1 MKIIN
6 SQISLNL
13 QGDMQDF
20 KKGNIK
26 YTQIET
32 NIHIISNFLTLHCYC
47 ACYHN
52 LPTYSNYT
60 KLLFIPNITFK
71 SYAHE

>member
-6 SQISLNL
+6 SQISVNL

-20 KKGNIK
+20 KKGNMK

-32 NIHIISNFLTLHCYC
+32 NILFQIFSHYTVTHIQ
-47 ACYHN
+47 
-52 LPTYSNYT
+52 
-60 KLLFIPNITFK
+60 
-71 SYAHE
+71 